1 MSLLLIA
8 LNVAAAGSA
17 EDAYEDL
24 VVELSAPDEVEAGE
38 TFELAID
45 GELVGGS
52 DFSVF
57 SFGLYR
63 DADWSYDA
71 SHMVTVDSG
80 EALDVSGFEWGYLF
94 EAVYELEA
102 DEDAHTYTF
111 VLGYRDGAHDW
122 YDLAV
127 DLEVGP
133 VSACVLSADGLSAA
147 LDALD
152 DSALLPPTGGRRQV
166 LEIQIAAVAGLI
178 DAGEYERALLGVNG
192 GLRRHIVGLFGPS
205 WILDGDGRAALNA
218 ELDALSACLAAEL
231 SGE

>member
-1 MSLLLIA
+1 MSLLLIF
-8 LNVAAAGSA
+8 LNVAAAGVMS
-17 EDAYEDL
+17 DTYEDL
-24 VVELSAPDEVEAGE
+24 EAELVAPDAVVAGE
-38 TFELAID
+38 VFELEVY

-133 VSACVLSADGLSAA
+133 AACALSVDGISAA

-152 DSALLPPTGGRRQV
+152 DSALLPPAEGRRHV
-166 LEIQIAAVAGLI
+166 LEIQIAAVSLLI
-178 DAGEYERALLGVNG
+178 DAGEYQRALLGVNS
-192 GLRRHIVGLFGPS
+192 GLRRHVVGLFGPS
-205 WILDGDGRAALNA
+205 WILVGDGRAALNA
-218 ELDALSACLAAEL
+218 ELDALSACLASEL
-231 SGE
+231 SGD